1 MLSFVISDEYS
12 VTSYECL
19 SVSSDSLLCSWD
31 HPVLPDD
38 YYIEGYQISYRLAD
52 GFDYYPGYGT
62 VLNRISLS
70 SMIDQ
75 YTVIGLRPYT
85 GYIVVL
91 ECIMLHGEFAMD
103 NITSTFSLANVTQP
117 SGMSVDC
124 LKLCIVLFPLFSN
137 YSGRKKC
144 EGI

>member
-19 SVSSDSLLCSWD
+19 SVSSDSLSCSWD
-31 HPVLPDD
+31 HPVPPND

-75 YTVIGLRPYT
+75 YTIIELRPYT

-91 ECIMLHGEFAMD
+91 ECIMLHDIGSGEFAMEDDQID
-103 NITSTFSLANVTQP
+103 NITSISSLANVTQP

-124 LKLCIVLFPLFSN
+124 LKL
-137 YSGRKKC
+137 
-144 EGI
+144 